1 MMMILIFCILTMFCV
16 YLVNY
21 YANKEV
27 SLHVKVWSVITWVLN
42 FGLALLVPEDVF
54 VTLNKETHSQYGHL
68 LGSQYVILY
77 WLVYVLTWTIIPVL
91 QEWEDAGDLESRD
104 RLRRSLKINGMFY
117 LVLLGIAVVALLV
130 IFFLG
135 IGKDMGLVIFLKCLA
150 TMWGMLLLMILMGY
164 SLV

>member
-68 LGSQYVILY
+68 LGS
-77 WLVYVLTWTIIPVL
+77 
-91 QEWEDAGDLESRD
+91 
-104 RLRRSLKINGMFY
+104 
-117 LVLLGIAVVALLV
+117 
-130 IFFLG
+130 
-135 IGKDMGLVIFLKCLA
+135 
-150 TMWGMLLLMILMGY
+150 
-164 SLV
+164 